1 MEREFP
7 QFCAEKLKTAKKI
20 YVIAN
25 NTWLSCFS
33 FAFVNPKECD
43 IIVQFNDCIHFDRI
57 KHIKCRRIYV
67 FREKES
73 TGEFWGI
80 DKVHDKIKYDYNNK
94 EIVFVFN
101 RAANEDFLENSIVT
115 RSMQSDGYSFFAN
128 GAAPPSFEAVY
139 DVQGEVRFQPT
150 TGYITLRLLYE
161 YVRTNCQ
168 GAHIVAV
175 GFSGKPVGLWRGHQI
190 GPEREWL
197 MKSGIR
203 RVHHSILL
211 EASDWSLG
219 VMRIV
224 WRKLKSVIV
233 DI

>member
-7 QFCAEKLKTAKKI
+7 QFCAEKLKAATKI

-25 NTWLSCFS
+25 NTWLSRFS
-33 FAFVNPKECD
+33 FAFVNPKERD

-57 KHIKCRRIYV
+57 KSIKCRRIYV

-73 TGEFWGI
+73 TGSFWGI
-80 DKVHDKIKYDYNNK
+80 DKVRDKINSDYNK

-101 RAANEDFLENSIVT
+101 RAANEAFLEKSIVA
-115 RSMQSDGYSFFAN
+115 RSMQSDSYSFVAN

-139 DVQGEVRFQPT
+139 DAQDGIRFQPT

-161 YVRTNCQ
+161 YVRTNCR
-168 GAHIVAV
+168 GTDIIAV
-175 GFSGKPVGLWRGHQI
+175 GFSGNPVGLWRGHQI
-190 GPEREWL
+190 GHEREWL
-197 MKSGIR
+197 MKSGIK
-203 RVHHSILL
+203 RVRHSIFL
-211 EASDWSLG
+211 EMSDWSLS

-224 WRKLKSVIV
+224 WRKLKIMTLG
-233 DI
+233 I